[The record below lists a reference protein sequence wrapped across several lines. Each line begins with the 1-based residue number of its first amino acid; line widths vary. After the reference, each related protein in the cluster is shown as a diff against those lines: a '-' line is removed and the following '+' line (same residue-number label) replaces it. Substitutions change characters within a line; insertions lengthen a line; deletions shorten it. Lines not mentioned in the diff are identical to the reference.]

1 MTRYAHVFR
10 LFTAPFIAAALMLF
24 LLPIRCFA
32 VTQEELENIE
42 AQREVLETRRDNIE
56 KKVSDLSASHASA
69 LEQKAALDERNQ
81 ITLKQIKLLM
91 DQIDLCDTIL
101 KQKEKE
107 VEAAKQKET
116 EQLEKFRARIRSME
130 ENENYSILD
139 LLLTSSSIGEF
150 ISAME
155 DMQVIVESDKK
166 LADDYIAA
174 REEAER
180 VRNEY
185 LSVKNEY
192 KEHLDVLN
200 AEQGRLERQIAEAD
214 ALIISLEED
223 TESAIAEYEIS
234 IASEDKMAK
243 YLDEMSLQYA
253 HEQDAEL
260 RGVYSDSQFIWPV
273 PSCTLLTSPYG
284 YRTHPI
290 LDYERL
296 HAGLDIGAKFG
307 EEIIAADGGTVLIAE
322 YSDSYGNFVLIDHG
336 DRYST
341 AYGHMSEIAVEAGQE
356 VKQGE
361 LIGYI
366 GSTGWST
373 GPHLHFE
380 IRLDGERI
388 DPEEF
393 FSGLIH
399 YNCSHTVLAPD
410 TRCVSGAFLSKKIL
424 KPVP

>member
-284 YRTHPI
+284 YRIHPI

-399 YNCSHTVLAPD
+399 YNC
-410 TRCVSGAFLSKKIL
+410 
-424 KPVP
+424 

>member
-116 EQLEKFRARIRSME
+116 EQLEKFRARVRSME

-200 AEQGRLERQIAEAD
+200 AEQGKLERQIAEAD

-284 YRTHPI
+284 YRIHPI

-399 YNCSHTVLAPD
+399 YNC
-410 TRCVSGAFLSKKIL
+410 
-424 KPVP
+424 

>member
-107 VEAAKQKET
+107 VEAAKQKEA
-116 EQLEKFRARIRSME
+116 EQLEKFRARVRSME
-130 ENENYSILD
+130 ESENYSILD

-200 AEQGRLERQIAEAD
+200 AEQGKLERQIAEAD

-284 YRTHPI
+284 YRIHPI

-399 YNCSHTVLAPD
+399 YNC
-410 TRCVSGAFLSKKIL
+410 
-424 KPVP
+424 

>member
-56 KKVSDLSASHASA
+56 KKVSELSASHASA

-116 EQLEKFRARIRSME
+116 EQLEKFRTRVRSME

-399 YNCSHTVLAPD
+399 YNC
-410 TRCVSGAFLSKKIL
+410 
-424 KPVP
+424 

>member
-116 EQLEKFRARIRSME
+116 EQLEKFQARVRSME

-284 YRTHPI
+284 YRIHPI

-399 YNCSHTVLAPD
+399 YNC
-410 TRCVSGAFLSKKIL
+410 
-424 KPVP
+424 

>member
-32 VTQEELENIE
+32 VTQEELETIE

-56 KKVSDLSASHASA
+56 KKVSELSASHASA

-116 EQLEKFRARIRSME
+116 EQLEKFRARVRSME

-155 DMQVIVESDKK
+155 DMQVRVESDKK
-166 LADDYIAA
+166 LADDYMSA

-200 AEQGRLERQIAEAD
+200 AEQGKLERQIAEAD

-223 TESAIAEYEIS
+223 SESAIAEYEIS

-284 YRTHPI
+284 YRIHPI

-361 LIGYI
+361 FIGYI

-399 YNCSHTVLAPD
+399 YNC
-410 TRCVSGAFLSKKIL
+410 
-424 KPVP
+424 

>member
-1 MTRYAHVFR
+1 MIRYAHVFR

-32 VTQEELENIE
+32 VTQEELETIE

-56 KKVSDLSASHASA
+56 KKVSELSASHASA

-116 EQLEKFRARIRSME
+116 EQLEKFRARVRSME

-380 IRLDGERI
+380 IRVNGSAVNPLNY
-388 DPEEF
+388 
-393 FSGLIH
+393 L
-399 YNCSHTVLAPD
+399 N
-410 TRCVSGAFLSKKIL
+410 
-424 KPVP
+424 

>member
-32 VTQEELENIE
+32 VTQEELETIE

-56 KKVSDLSASHASA
+56 KKVSELSASHASA

-200 AEQGRLERQIAEAD
+200 AEQGKLERQIAEAD

-399 YNCSHTVLAPD
+399 YNC
-410 TRCVSGAFLSKKIL
+410 
-424 KPVP
+424 

>member
-32 VTQEELENIE
+32 VTQEELETIE

-56 KKVSDLSASHASA
+56 KKVSELSASHASA

-116 EQLEKFRARIRSME
+116 EQLEKFRARVRSME

-166 LADDYIAA
+166 LADDYMSA

-200 AEQGRLERQIAEAD
+200 AEQGKLERQIAEAD
-214 ALIISLEED
+214 ALIISQCFTRRFDSNRRVLLQSRCKYIRRKWWLGFPLHNHGSHFC
-223 TESAIAEYEIS
+223 ES
-234 IASEDKMAK
+234 
-243 YLDEMSLQYA
+243 
-253 HEQDAEL
+253 
-260 RGVYSDSQFIWPV
+260 
-273 PSCTLLTSPYG
+273 
-284 YRTHPI
+284 
-290 LDYERL
+290 
-296 HAGLDIGAKFG
+296 
-307 EEIIAADGGTVLIAE
+307 
-322 YSDSYGNFVLIDHG
+322 
-336 DRYST
+336 
-341 AYGHMSEIAVEAGQE
+341 
-356 VKQGE
+356 
-361 LIGYI
+361 
-366 GSTGWST
+366 
-373 GPHLHFE
+373 
-380 IRLDGERI
+380 
-388 DPEEF
+388 
-393 FSGLIH
+393 
-399 YNCSHTVLAPD
+399 
-410 TRCVSGAFLSKKIL
+410 FLSKLAFSGFYIADL
-424 KPVP
+424 QQHMLNFRWFSMCCCTL

>member
-10 LFTAPFIAAALMLF
+10 LFTAPFIAVALMLF

-56 KKVSDLSASHASA
+56 KKVSELSASHASA

-130 ENENYSILD
+130 ESENYSILD

-284 YRTHPI
+284 YRIHPI

-399 YNCSHTVLAPD
+399 YNC
-410 TRCVSGAFLSKKIL
+410 
-424 KPVP
+424 

>member
-107 VEAAKQKET
+107 VEAAKQKEP
-116 EQLEKFRARIRSME
+116 EQLEKFRARVRGME

-284 YRTHPI
+284 YRIHPI

-399 YNCSHTVLAPD
+399 YNC
-410 TRCVSGAFLSKKIL
+410 
-424 KPVP
+424 

>member
-116 EQLEKFRARIRSME
+116 EQLEKFRARVRSME

-200 AEQGRLERQIAEAD
+200 AEQGKLERQIAEAD

-234 IASEDKMAK
+234 ISSEDKMAK

-399 YNCSHTVLAPD
+399 YNC
-410 TRCVSGAFLSKKIL
+410 
-424 KPVP
+424 

>member
-1 MTRYAHVFR
+1 MTRYAHMFR

-42 AQREVLETRRDNIE
+42 AQREVLETRRDNVE
-56 KKVSDLSASHASA
+56 KKVSELSASHASA

-116 EQLEKFRARIRSME
+116 EQLEKFRARVRSME

-166 LADDYIAA
+166 LADDYMAA

-284 YRTHPI
+284 YRIHPI

-361 LIGYI
+361 LVGYI

-399 YNCSHTVLAPD
+399 YNC
-410 TRCVSGAFLSKKIL
+410 
-424 KPVP
+424 

>member
-32 VTQEELENIE
+32 VTQEELETIE

-56 KKVSDLSASHASA
+56 KKVNELSASHASA

-91 DQIDLCDTIL
+91 DQINLCDTIL

-116 EQLEKFRARIRSME
+116 EQLEKFRARVRSME

-200 AEQGRLERQIAEAD
+200 AEQGKLERQIAEAD

-234 IASEDKMAK
+234 ISSEDKMAK

-399 YNCSHTVLAPD
+399 YNC
-410 TRCVSGAFLSKKIL
+410 
-424 KPVP
+424 

>member
-56 KKVSDLSASHASA
+56 KKVSELSASHASA

-116 EQLEKFRARIRSME
+116 EQLEKFRARVRGME

-166 LADDYIAA
+166 LADDYVAA

-284 YRTHPI
+284 YRIHPI

-399 YNCSHTVLAPD
+399 YNC
-410 TRCVSGAFLSKKIL
+410 
-424 KPVP
+424 

>member
-56 KKVSDLSASHASA
+56 KKVSELSASHASA

-116 EQLEKFRARIRSME
+116 EQLEKFRARVRGME

-200 AEQGRLERQIAEAD
+200 AEQGKLERQIAEAD

-284 YRTHPI
+284 YRIHPI

-399 YNCSHTVLAPD
+399 YNC
-410 TRCVSGAFLSKKIL
+410 
-424 KPVP
+424 

>member
-284 YRTHPI
+284 YRIHPI

-341 AYGHMSEIAVEAGQE
+341 AYGHMSEIAFEAGQE

-399 YNCSHTVLAPD
+399 YNC
-410 TRCVSGAFLSKKIL
+410 
-424 KPVP
+424 

>member
-56 KKVSDLSASHASA
+56 KKVSELSASHASA

-116 EQLEKFRARIRSME
+116 EQLEKFRARVRSME

-284 YRTHPI
+284 YRIHPI

-322 YSDSYGNFVLIDHG
+322 YSDSYGNFVLIDHS

-399 YNCSHTVLAPD
+399 YNC
-410 TRCVSGAFLSKKIL
+410 
-424 KPVP
+424 

>member
-56 KKVSDLSASHASA
+56 KKVSELSASHASA

-322 YSDSYGNFVLIDHG
+322 YSDSYGNFVLIDHS

-399 YNCSHTVLAPD
+399 YNC
-410 TRCVSGAFLSKKIL
+410 
-424 KPVP
+424 

>member
-1 MTRYAHVFR
+1 MIRYAHVFR

-32 VTQEELENIE
+32 VTQEELETIE

-107 VEAAKQKET
+107 VEAAKQKEA
-116 EQLEKFRARIRSME
+116 EQLEKFRARVRSME
-130 ENENYSILD
+130 ESENYSILD

-284 YRTHPI
+284 YRIHPI

-399 YNCSHTVLAPD
+399 YNC
-410 TRCVSGAFLSKKIL
+410 
-424 KPVP
+424 

>member
-32 VTQEELENIE
+32 VTQEELETIE

-56 KKVSDLSASHASA
+56 KKVSELSASHASA

-116 EQLEKFRARIRSME
+116 EQLEKFRARVRSME

-200 AEQGRLERQIAEAD
+200 AEQGKLERQIAEAD

-234 IASEDKMAK
+234 ISSEDKMAK

-284 YRTHPI
+284 YRIHPI

-399 YNCSHTVLAPD
+399 YNC
-410 TRCVSGAFLSKKIL
+410 
-424 KPVP
+424 

>member
-56 KKVSDLSASHASA
+56 KKVSELSASHASA

-116 EQLEKFRARIRSME
+116 EQLEKFRARVRSME

-260 RGVYSDSQFIWPV
+260 RGVYSDLQFIWPV

-399 YNCSHTVLAPD
+399 YNC
-410 TRCVSGAFLSKKIL
+410 
-424 KPVP
+424 

>member
-56 KKVSDLSASHASA
+56 KKVSELSASHASA

-107 VEAAKQKET
+107 VETAKQKET

-200 AEQGRLERQIAEAD
+200 AEQGKLERQIAEAD

-253 HEQDAEL
+253 HEQDVEL

-284 YRTHPI
+284 YRIHPI
-290 LDYERL
+290 LEYERL

-307 EEIIAADGGTVLIAE
+307 EGIIAADGGTVLIAE

-399 YNCSHTVLAPD
+399 YNC
-410 TRCVSGAFLSKKIL
+410 
-424 KPVP
+424 

>member
-56 KKVSDLSASHASA
+56 KKVSELSASHASA

-116 EQLEKFRARIRSME
+116 EQLEKFRARVRSME

-166 LADDYIAA
+166 RAEDYIAA

-284 YRTHPI
+284 YRIHPI

-399 YNCSHTVLAPD
+399 YNC
-410 TRCVSGAFLSKKIL
+410 
-424 KPVP
+424 

>member
-56 KKVSDLSASHASA
+56 KKVSELSASHASA

-116 EQLEKFRARIRSME
+116 EQLEKFRARVRSME

-356 VKQGE
+356 IKQGE

-399 YNCSHTVLAPD
+399 YNC
-410 TRCVSGAFLSKKIL
+410 
-424 KPVP
+424 

>member
-32 VTQEELENIE
+32 VTQEELETIE

-56 KKVSDLSASHASA
+56 KKVSELSASHASA

-116 EQLEKFRARIRSME
+116 EQLEKFRARVRSME

-166 LADDYIAA
+166 LADDYMSA

-200 AEQGRLERQIAEAD
+200 AEQGKLERQIAEAD

-223 TESAIAEYEIS
+223 SESAIAEYEIS

-284 YRTHPI
+284 YRIHPI

-341 AYGHMSEIAVEAGQE
+341 VYGHMSEIAVEAGQE

-399 YNCSHTVLAPD
+399 YNC
-410 TRCVSGAFLSKKIL
+410 
-424 KPVP
+424 

>member
-32 VTQEELENIE
+32 VTQEELETIE

-200 AEQGRLERQIAEAD
+200 AEQGKLERQIAEAD

-399 YNCSHTVLAPD
+399 YNC
-410 TRCVSGAFLSKKIL
+410 
-424 KPVP
+424 

>member
-32 VTQEELENIE
+32 VTQEELETIE

-56 KKVSDLSASHASA
+56 KKVSELSASHASA

-116 EQLEKFRARIRSME
+116 EQLEKFRARVRGME

-284 YRTHPI
+284 YRIHPI

-399 YNCSHTVLAPD
+399 YNC
-410 TRCVSGAFLSKKIL
+410 
-424 KPVP
+424 

>member
-32 VTQEELENIE
+32 VTQEELETIE

-56 KKVSDLSASHASA
+56 KKVSELSASHASA

-116 EQLEKFRARIRSME
+116 EQLEKFRARVRSME

-200 AEQGRLERQIAEAD
+200 AEQGKLERQIAEAD

-284 YRTHPI
+284 YRIHPI

-399 YNCSHTVLAPD
+399 YNC
-410 TRCVSGAFLSKKIL
+410 
-424 KPVP
+424 

>member
-1 MTRYAHVFR
+1 MTRYAHMFR

-32 VTQEELENIE
+32 VTQEELETIE

-56 KKVSDLSASHASA
+56 KKVSELSASHASA

-116 EQLEKFRARIRSME
+116 EQLEKFRARVRSME
-130 ENENYSILD
+130 ESENYSILD

-200 AEQGRLERQIAEAD
+200 AEQGKLERQIAEAD

-284 YRTHPI
+284 YRIHPI

-399 YNCSHTVLAPD
+399 YNC
-410 TRCVSGAFLSKKIL
+410 
-424 KPVP
+424 

>member
-116 EQLEKFRARIRSME
+116 EQLEKFRARVRGME

-200 AEQGRLERQIAEAD
+200 AEQGRLEHQIAEAD

-399 YNCSHTVLAPD
+399 YNC
-410 TRCVSGAFLSKKIL
+410 
-424 KPVP
+424 

>member
-56 KKVSDLSASHASA
+56 KKVSELSASHASA

-116 EQLEKFRARIRSME
+116 EQLEKFRARVRSME

-200 AEQGRLERQIAEAD
+200 AEQGKLERQIAEAD

-234 IASEDKMAK
+234 ISSEDKMAK

-284 YRTHPI
+284 YRIHPI

-399 YNCSHTVLAPD
+399 YNC
-410 TRCVSGAFLSKKIL
+410 
-424 KPVP
+424 

>member
-32 VTQEELENIE
+32 VTQEELETIE

-56 KKVSDLSASHASA
+56 KKVSELSASHASA

-91 DQIDLCDTIL
+91 DQIYLCDTIL

-116 EQLEKFRARIRSME
+116 EQLEKFRARVRSME

-200 AEQGRLERQIAEAD
+200 AEQGKLERQIAEAD

-234 IASEDKMAK
+234 ISSEDKMAK

-399 YNCSHTVLAPD
+399 YNC
-410 TRCVSGAFLSKKIL
+410 
-424 KPVP
+424 

>member
-116 EQLEKFRARIRSME
+116 EQLEKFRARVRGME

-284 YRTHPI
+284 YRIHPI

-388 DPEEF
+388 DPEKF

-399 YNCSHTVLAPD
+399 YNC
-410 TRCVSGAFLSKKIL
+410 
-424 KPVP
+424 

>member
-234 IASEDKMAK
+234 ISSEDKMAK

-399 YNCSHTVLAPD
+399 YNC
-410 TRCVSGAFLSKKIL
+410 
-424 KPVP
+424 

>member
-116 EQLEKFRARIRSME
+116 EQLEKFRARVRSME

-155 DMQVIVESDKK
+155 DMQVIVEGDKK

-214 ALIISLEED
+214 ALIISLED

-380 IRLDGERI
+380 IRLDG
-388 DPEEF
+388 
-393 FSGLIH
+393 
-399 YNCSHTVLAPD
+399 
-410 TRCVSGAFLSKKIL
+410 GAY
-424 KPVP
+424 

>member
-56 KKVSDLSASHASA
+56 KKVSELSASHASA

-116 EQLEKFRARIRSME
+116 EQLEKFRARVRGME
-130 ENENYSILD
+130 ENEKYSILD

-284 YRTHPI
+284 YRIHPI

-399 YNCSHTVLAPD
+399 YNC
-410 TRCVSGAFLSKKIL
+410 
-424 KPVP
+424 

>member
-116 EQLEKFRARIRSME
+116 EQLEKFRARVRGME

-200 AEQGRLERQIAEAD
+200 AEQGRLEHQIAEAD

-284 YRTHPI
+284 YRIHPI

-399 YNCSHTVLAPD
+399 YNC
-410 TRCVSGAFLSKKIL
+410 
-424 KPVP
+424 

>member
-56 KKVSDLSASHASA
+56 KKVSELSASHASA
-69 LEQKAALDERNQ
+69 LDQKAALDERNQ

-284 YRTHPI
+284 YRIHPI

-399 YNCSHTVLAPD
+399 YNC
-410 TRCVSGAFLSKKIL
+410 
-424 KPVP
+424 

>member
-42 AQREVLETRRDNIE
+42 AQREVLETRMDNIE

-116 EQLEKFRARIRSME
+116 EQLEKFRARVRGME

-284 YRTHPI
+284 YRIHPI

-341 AYGHMSEIAVEAGQE
+341 AYGHMSEIAVESGQE

-399 YNCSHTVLAPD
+399 YNC
-410 TRCVSGAFLSKKIL
+410 
-424 KPVP
+424 